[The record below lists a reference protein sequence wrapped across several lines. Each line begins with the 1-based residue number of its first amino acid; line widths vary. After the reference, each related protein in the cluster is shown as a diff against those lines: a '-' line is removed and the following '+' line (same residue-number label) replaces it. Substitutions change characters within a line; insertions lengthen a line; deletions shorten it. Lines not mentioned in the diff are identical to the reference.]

1 MEKKANHSY
10 RLVAFG
16 VILYAALMNL
26 GAVIGF
32 VKNIGDLALPAIL
45 GFILAFIMNV
55 PMRGYENL
63 LLRATKNAKRPP
75 KPKLINGISLFLAII
90 SVLLV
95 VALVCIM
102 LIPELIES
110 AVSLY
115 ELVVESWPDWV
126 AFFREHNIDIT
137 WITEW
142 FEKLNI
148 SQLIEQV
155 LSGAGSLISSAVGVV
170 SSTVSIVG
178 NTAIAVI
185 IAIYTLLSKQELCR
199 QGKKLIQAHC
209 SDKIGAFLFHFG
221 QLLNTTFTKF
231 LTGQCLEACILGS
244 LIFIVF
250 SILGIPYAALIGVL
264 TAVLA
269 FLPYVGAFF
278 ACVLGMFLVLLAA
291 PSKVLICLIAYL
303 VVQFVENQL
312 IYPHV
317 VGTSVGLSP
326 LWTLIAVLVGGK
338 LLGLFGMIFFIPLTA
353 VLVTLLK
360 EYTGF
365 KLTKKQPPTIPP
377 SSERTD
383 DLIDQ

>member
-1 MEKKANHSY
+1 MGKKANHPF

-32 VKNIGDLALPAIL
+32 VKDVSDLILPAIL

-63 LLRATKNAKRPP
+63 LLRATKHAKRPL
-75 KPKLINGISLFLAII
+75 KPKAITGLSLLLTIV

-95 VALVCIM
+95 IALVCVM

-110 AVSLY
+110 AISLY
-115 ELVVESWPDWV
+115 ELVLDSWPEWV
-126 AFFREHNIDIT
+126 AFFQQYDIDIT
-137 WITEW
+137 WIINW
-142 FEKLNI
+142 FESLNI
-148 SQLIEQV
+148 SQLIEQI
-155 LSGAGSLISSAVGVV
+155 LSGAGSLITSAVSVV
-170 SSTVSIVG
+170 SSTVSILG
-178 NTAIAVI
+178 NTI
-185 IAIYTLLSKQELCR
+185 IAIIIAVYTLLSKQELAR
-199 QGKKLIQAHC
+199 QSKKLIQAHC
-209 SDKIGAFLFHFG
+209 SNRIGTFLLHFG
-221 QLLNTTFTKF
+221 QLLNATFTKF
-231 LTGQCLEACILGS
+231 LTGQCLEACILGM
-244 LIFIVF
+244 LIVLVF
-250 SILGIPYAALIGVL
+250 TILGIPYASLIGVL
-264 TAVLA
+264 AAVLA
-269 FLPYVGAFF
+269 FLPYVGSFL
-278 ACVLGMFLVLLAA
+278 ACILGMFLVLLAT

-303 VVQFVENQL
+303 VVQFVETQL

-360 EYTGF
+360 EYTNF
-365 KLTKKQPPTIPP
+365 KLTKNQASATPP
-377 SSERTD
+377 SSERID
-383 DLIDQ
+383 DSLDQ

>member
-1 MEKKANHSY
+1 MEKKAKHSFK
-10 RLVAFG
+10 LVAFG
-16 VILYAALMNL
+16 IILYAALMNL

-32 VKNIGDLALPAIL
+32 VKDIGDLFLPAIL

-55 PMRGYENL
+55 PMRGYERL
-63 LLRATKNAKRPP
+63 LLRATKNVKRPW
-75 KPKLINGISLFLAII
+75 KPKLVYVLSLLLTAI

-95 VALVCIM
+95 IALVCIM
-102 LIPELIES
+102 LIPELVS
-110 AVSLY
+110 SVVSLY
-115 ELVVESWPDWV
+115 DLIIDSWPTWV
-126 AFFREHNIDIT
+126 AFFEEHNIDIT
-137 WITEW
+137 WITRWVES
-142 FEKLNI
+142 LNI
-148 SQLIEQV
+148 SKLIEQV
-155 LSGAGSLISSAVGVV
+155 LSGAGSLITSAVGVV
-170 SSTVSIVG
+170 SSTVSIIG
-178 NTAIAVI
+178 NIAIAVI
-185 IAIYTLLSKQELCR
+185 IAMYTLLSKQELGR

-209 SDKIGAFLFHFG
+209 SDRVGGFLFHFG
-221 QLLNTTFTKF
+221 DLLNATFTKF

-244 LIFIVF
+244 LIFLVF

-278 ACVLGMFLVLLAA
+278 SCAIGVLLVLLAQ
-291 PSKVLICLIAYL
+291 PSKALICLIAYL

-360 EYTGF
+360 EYTSF
-365 KLTKKQPPTIPP
+365 KLTKKNPPATPP
-377 SSERTD
+377 SPERTD
-383 DLIDQ
+383 DSFDQ

>member
-1 MEKKANHSY
+1 MEKKANHPF

-32 VKNIGDLALPAIL
+32 VKDVGDLILPALL
-45 GFILAFIMNV
+45 GFILAFILNV

-63 LLRATKNAKRPP
+63 LLRATKKAKRPL
-75 KPKLINGISLFLAII
+75 KSKAITGFSLLLAII

-95 VALVCIM
+95 IVLVCVM

-110 AVSLY
+110 AISLY
-115 ELVVESWPDWV
+115 ELALDSWPDWV
-126 AFFREHNIDIT
+126 KFFQQYDIDIT
-137 WITEW
+137 WITGW
-142 FEKLNI
+142 FESLNI

-155 LSGAGSLISSAVGVV
+155 LSGASSLITSAVGVV
-170 SSTVSIVG
+170 SSTVSIIG
-178 NTAIAVI
+178 NIAIAVI
-185 IAIYTLLSKQELCR
+185 ISIYTLLSKQELCR

-209 SDKIGAFLFHFG
+209 SDRIGGFLFHFG

-231 LTGQCLEACILGS
+231 LTGQCLEACILGG
-244 LIFIVF
+244 LIFLVF
-250 SILGIPYAALIGVL
+250 SILGIPYSALIGVL

-278 ACVLGMFLVLLAA
+278 ACALGIFLVLLAA

-303 VVQFVENQL
+303 AVQFVENQL

-338 LLGLFGMIFFIPLTA
+338 LMGLFGMIFFIPLTA

-360 EYTGF
+360 EYTNF
-365 KLTKKQPPTIPP
+365 KLAKKQTPVPPP
-377 SSERTD
+377 SSERID
-383 DLIDQ
+383 DSLDQ

>member
-1 MEKKANHSY
+1 MEKKAHHPY

-26 GAVIGF
+26 GAIIGF
-32 VKNIGDLALPAIL
+32 VKDIGDLFLPAAL

-63 LLRATKNAKRPP
+63 LLRATKNAKRPAN
-75 KPKLINGISLFLAII
+75 PKLIAGLSLLLTII

-95 VALVCIM
+95 IALVCVM
-102 LIPELIES
+102 LIPELITS
-110 AVSLY
+110 VISLY
-115 ELVVESWPDWV
+115 NLIIDSWPTWV
-126 AFFREHNIDIT
+126 AFFQERNIDIT

-142 FEKLNI
+142 VATLNLG
-148 SQLIEQV
+148 QLAKQ
-155 LSGAGSLISSAVGVV
+155 LLDGAGSLITSAVGVV
-170 SSTVSIVG
+170 SSTVSIIG
-178 NTAIAVI
+178 NIAIAVI
-185 IAIYTLLSKQELCR
+185 IAIYALLSKQELAR
-199 QGKKLIQAHC
+199 QGKKLVQAHC
-209 SDKIGAFLFHFG
+209 SNRVGGFLFHFG
-221 QLLNTTFTKF
+221 QLLNATYTKF
-231 LTGQCLEACILGS
+231 LTGQCLEACILGG
-244 LIFIVF
+244 LIFVVF
-250 SILGIPYAALIGVL
+250 SILGIPYSALIGVL

-278 ACVLGMFLVLLAA
+278 ACALGMFLVLLAQ

-360 EYTGF
+360 EYTNF
-365 KLTKKQPPTIPP
+365 KLTKKQVPTPPP
-377 SSERTD
+377 SSERID
-383 DLIDQ
+383 DSFDQ

>member
-10 RLVAFG
+10 RLIAFG

-32 VKNIGDLALPAIL
+32 VKDVGDVVLPAVL

-63 LLRATKNAKRPP
+63 LRKANKKAKRPMSA
-75 KPKLINGISLFLAII
+75 KLITGLSLTLTII

-95 VALVCIM
+95 IALVCVM
-102 LIPELIES
+102 LIPELIS
-110 AVSLY
+110 SVVSLY
-115 ELVVESWPDWV
+115 HLVIDSWPTWV
-126 AFFREHNIDIT
+126 VFFQEHNIDIT
-137 WITEW
+137 WVTEW
-142 FEKLNI
+142 LETLNI
-148 SQLIEQV
+148 SALIEQV
-155 LSGAGSLISSAVGVV
+155 LSGAGSLITSAVGVV
-170 SSTVSIVG
+170 SSTVSVVTNI
-178 NTAIAVI
+178 AISVI
-185 IAIYTLLSKQELCR
+185 IAIYALVSKQDLSR
-199 QGKKLIQAHC
+199 HGTMLIRAHC
-209 SDKIGAFLFHFG
+209 GERFGGFLFHFG

-244 LIFIVF
+244 LIFLVF
-250 SILGIPYAALIGVL
+250 SILGIPYSALIGVL

-269 FLPYVGAFF
+269 FLPYVGAFL
-278 ACVLGMFLVLLAA
+278 ACATGLLLVLLTQ
-291 PSKVLICLIAYL
+291 PSKFFICLIAYL

-317 VGTSVGLSP
+317 VGTSVGLGP

-360 EYTGF
+360 EYTRF
-365 KLTKKQPPTIPP
+365 KLGKSNPPDTPS

-383 DLIDQ
+383 APLDP

>member
-1 MEKKANHSY
+1 MEKKANHSF

-32 VKNIGDLALPAIL
+32 VKDVSDLVLPAIL

-63 LLRATKNAKRPP
+63 LLRATKKTKHPL
-75 KPKLINGISLFLAII
+75 KPKAITGLSLLLTII

-95 VALVCIM
+95 IALVCVM

-110 AVSLY
+110 AISLY
-115 ELVVESWPDWV
+115 ELVLDSWPDWV
-126 AFFREHNIDIT
+126 AFFQQYNIDIT
-137 WITEW
+137 WITGW
-142 FEKLNI
+142 FESLNI
-148 SQLIEQV
+148 SQLIEQI
-155 LSGAGSLISSAVGVV
+155 LSGAGSLISSAVTVV
-170 SSTVSIVG
+170 SSTVSIIG
-178 NTAIAVI
+178 NFIIAVI
-185 IAIYTLLSKQELCR
+185 IAIYTLLSKQELAR
-199 QGKKLIQAHC
+199 QSKKLIQAHC
-209 SDKIGAFLFHFG
+209 GSRVGAFLLHFG

-244 LIFIVF
+244 LIVLVF
-250 SILGIPYAALIGVL
+250 TILGIPYASLIGVL
-264 TAVLA
+264 AAVLA
-269 FLPYVGAFF
+269 FLPYVGSFL
-278 ACVLGMFLVLLAA
+278 ACILGMFLVLLAT

-303 VVQFVENQL
+303 VVQFVETQL

-360 EYTGF
+360 EYTNF
-365 KLTKKQPPTIPP
+365 KLAKNQPPMTPP

-383 DLIDQ
+383 DPLDQ